1 MNRLQS
7 HLSTKLG
14 LGVVLMAVPIFILA
28 LGLLFVQSHSF
39 IRQEAMKRANSV
51 LNTTMQ
57 RVRNYMAAVETATN
71 ANLWSIEENF
81 NPDSLLSISRRVVR
95 FNRHVNGCS
104 ITAEPDMFPQC
115 GRYFS
120 AYTIRENDTIITAR
134 EAAYNYYEKMWYKKP
149 RQLGE
154 ACWVDPFDDYNE
166 GTLSATEIIA
176 SYCKP
181 LYLKGDIVGVISTDL
196 SFLRLAETVNTTA
209 PPYPGAY
216 FVLVGGDGQYFI
228 HPDSTRLFKSTIFTD
243 ADPHNQSDLIAL
255 GHEMIAGKQG
265 HMQIKLNGNLCHVS
279 YRPVTGTNWSLALVC
294 LDSEILKSYHQ
305 LTYLVC
311 ILIFIGLLLI
321 LGLCRHV
328 INRSVKPLTNLLE
341 ASRKISKGHY
351 EEMIPRT
358 DREDDIGQLQNSFA
372 TMQQSLNDHVAS
384 IQKASEETQK
394 RNEELVHA
402 MKLAEESVRQKNL
415 FIQNVSHQIRTPL
428 NIILGFADIMRD
440 TPILSEDLD
449 KISSL
454 VKYNAMHLN
463 RMVLMLFG
471 SSDTGASEEL
481 INQRDDRLSC
491 NELAKECIGYTQE
504 HFPGQAIRFET
515 EMPDDFSI
523 QTNHF
528 FLTRTICELLYN
540 SIKYSDGKHILL
552 RVSQK
557 EAMACFI
564 VEDVGPGL
572 PEESLDQFFKPF
584 TKVDDLSE
592 GLGLGLSLSKRHAL
606 SLGGD
611 LLLDTSYHDGCRF
624 ILEIPCECPSA

>member
-28 LGLLFVQSHSF
+28 LGLLFVQSRSF
-39 IRQEAMKRANSV
+39 IRHEAMERANSV

-81 NPDSLLSISRRVVR
+81 NPDSLLSISRRVVM

-134 EAAYNYYEKMWYKKP
+134 EAAYNYYEKLWYKKP

-166 GTLSATEIIA
+166 GTLSATELIA

-181 LYLKGDIVGVISTDL
+181 LYQKGEMVGVISTDL
-196 SFLRLAETVNTTA
+196 SFLRLAETVNTTE

-216 FVLVGGDGQYFI
+216 FVLVGGDGQFFI

-265 HMQIKLNGNLCHVS
+265 HMQVKLNGKLCYVS
-279 YRPVTGTNWSLALVC
+279 YQPVTGTAWSLALVC
-294 LDSEILKSYHQ
+294 LDSEILKTYHQ
-305 LTYLVC
+305 LTYLIC

-328 INRSVKPLTNLLE
+328 INRSVKPLSNLLE
-341 ASRKISKGHY
+341 VSRKISKGHY

-358 DREDDIGQLQNSFA
+358 DREDEIGQLQNSFA

-384 IQKASEETQK
+384 IRMASEETQK

-428 NIILGFADIMRD
+428 NIILGFADILRD
-440 TPILSEDLD
+440 TSILSEDLD

-471 SSDTGASEEL
+471 SSETGASEEL
-481 INQRDDRLSC
+481 INQRNDQLSC
-491 NELAKECIGYTQE
+491 NELAKECIRYTQDY
-504 HFPGQAIRFET
+504 FPGQAIRFET
-515 EMPDDFSI
+515 ELSDDYCI
-523 QTNHF
+523 QSSHF
-528 FLTRTICELLYN
+528 FLMRIICELLYN
-540 SIKYSDGKHILL
+540 ATKYSDGKHILL
-552 RVSQK
+552 RVSQTGT
-557 EAMACFI
+557 AVRFI

-572 PEESLDQFFKPF
+572 PEESLDLFFKPF
-584 TKVDDLSE
+584 MKVDDLSE
-592 GLGLGLSLSKRHAL
+592 GLGLGLPLAKRHAH

-611 LLLDTSYHDGCRF
+611 LLFDTSYHEGCRI
-624 ILEIPCECPSA
+624 ILEMPG

>member
-28 LGLLFVQSHSF
+28 LGLLFVQSRSF
-39 IRQEAMKRANSV
+39 IRHEAMERANSV

-81 NPDSLLSISRRVVR
+81 NPDSLLSISRRVVM

-134 EAAYNYYEKMWYKKP
+134 EAAYNYYEKLWYKKP

-166 GTLSATEIIA
+166 GTLSATELIA

-181 LYLKGDIVGVISTDL
+181 LYQKGEMVGVISTDL
-196 SFLRLAETVNTTA
+196 SFLRLAETVNTTE

-216 FVLVGGDGQYFI
+216 FVLIGGDGQFFI

-265 HMQIKLNGNLCHVS
+265 HMQVKLNGKLCYVS
-279 YRPVTGTNWSLALVC
+279 YQPVTGTAWSLALVC
-294 LDSEILKSYHQ
+294 LDSEILKTYHQ
-305 LTYLVC
+305 LTYLIC

-328 INRSVKPLTNLLE
+328 INRSVKPLSNLLE
-341 ASRKISKGHY
+341 VSRKISKGHY

-358 DREDDIGQLQNSFA
+358 DREDEIGQLQNSFA

-384 IQKASEETQK
+384 IRMASEETQK

-428 NIILGFADIMRD
+428 NIILGFADILRD

-471 SSDTGASEEL
+471 SSETGASEEL
-481 INQRDDRLSC
+481 INQRNDQLSC
-491 NELAKECIGYTQE
+491 NELAKECIRYTQDY
-504 HFPGQAIRFET
+504 FPGQAIRFET
-515 EMPDDFSI
+515 ELSDDYCI
-523 QTNHF
+523 QSSHF
-528 FLTRTICELLYN
+528 FLMRIICELLYN
-540 SIKYSDGKHILL
+540 ATKYSDGKHILL
-552 RVSQK
+552 RVSQT
-557 EAMACFI
+557 ETAVRFI

-572 PEESLDQFFKPF
+572 PEESLDLFFKPF
-584 TKVDDLSE
+584 MKVDDLSE
-592 GLGLGLSLSKRHAL
+592 GLGLGLPLAKRHAH

-611 LLLDTSYHDGCRF
+611 LLFDTSYHEGCRI
-624 ILEIPCECPSA
+624 ILEMPG

>member
-28 LGLLFVQSHSF
+28 LGLLFVQSRSF
-39 IRQEAMKRANSV
+39 IRHEAMERANSV

-57 RVRNYMAAVETATN
+57 RVRNYMAAIETATN

-81 NPDSLLSISRRVVR
+81 NPDSLLSISRRVVM

-134 EAAYNYYEKMWYKKP
+134 EAAYNYYEKLWYKKP

-166 GTLSATEIIA
+166 GTLSATELIA

-181 LYLKGDIVGVISTDL
+181 LYQKGEMVGVISTDL
-196 SFLRLAETVNTTA
+196 SFLRLAETVNTTE

-216 FVLVGGDGQYFI
+216 FVLVGGDGQFFI

-265 HMQIKLNGNLCHVS
+265 HMQVKLNGKLCYVS
-279 YRPVTGTNWSLALVC
+279 YQPVTGTAWSLALVC
-294 LDSEILKSYHQ
+294 LDSEILKTYHQ
-305 LTYLVC
+305 LTYLIC

-328 INRSVKPLTNLLE
+328 INRSVKPLSNLLE
-341 ASRKISKGHY
+341 VSRKISKGHY

-358 DREDDIGQLQNSFA
+358 DREDEIGQLQNSFA

-384 IQKASEETQK
+384 IRMASEETQK

-428 NIILGFADIMRD
+428 NIILGFADILRD

-471 SSDTGASEEL
+471 SSETGASEEL
-481 INQRDDRLSC
+481 INQRNDQLSC
-491 NELAKECIGYTQE
+491 NELAKECIRYTQDY
-504 HFPGQAIRFET
+504 FPGQAIRFET
-515 EMPDDFSI
+515 ELSDDYCI
-523 QTNHF
+523 QSSHF
-528 FLTRTICELLYN
+528 FLMRIICELLYN
-540 SIKYSDGKHILL
+540 ATKYSDGKHILL
-552 RVSQK
+552 RVSQT
-557 EAMACFI
+557 ETAVRFI

-572 PEESLDQFFKPF
+572 PEESLDLFFKPF
-584 TKVDDLSE
+584 MKVDDLSE
-592 GLGLGLSLSKRHAL
+592 GLGLGLPLAKRHAH

-611 LLLDTSYHDGCRF
+611 LLFDTSYHEGCRI
-624 ILEIPCECPSA
+624 ILEMPG

>member
-1 MNRLQS
+1 MNRLQN

-14 LGVVLMAVPIFILA
+14 IGVVLMAVPIFILA
-28 LGLLFVQSHSF
+28 LGLLFVQSRSF
-39 IRQEAMKRANSV
+39 IRHEAMERANSV

-57 RVRNYMAAVETATN
+57 RVRNYMAAIETATN

-81 NPDSLLSISRRVVR
+81 NPDSLLSISRRVVM

-134 EAAYNYYEKMWYKKP
+134 EAAYNYYEKLWYKKP

-166 GTLSATEIIA
+166 GTLSATELIA

-181 LYLKGDIVGVISTDL
+181 LYQKGEMVGVISTDL
-196 SFLRLAETVNTTA
+196 SFLRLAETVNTTE

-216 FVLVGGDGQYFI
+216 FVLVGGDGQFFI

-265 HMQIKLNGNLCHVS
+265 HMQVKLNGKLCYVS
-279 YRPVTGTNWSLALVC
+279 YQPVTGTAWSLALVC
-294 LDSEILKSYHQ
+294 LDSEILKTYHQ
-305 LTYLVC
+305 LTYLIC

-328 INRSVKPLTNLLE
+328 INRSVKPLSNLLE
-341 ASRKISKGHY
+341 VSRKISKGHY

-358 DREDDIGQLQNSFA
+358 DREDEIGQLQNSFA

-384 IQKASEETQK
+384 IRMASEETQK

-428 NIILGFADIMRD
+428 NIILGFADILRD

-471 SSDTGASEEL
+471 SSETGASEEL
-481 INQRDDRLSC
+481 INQRNDQLSC
-491 NELAKECIGYTQE
+491 NELAKECIRYTQDY
-504 HFPGQAIRFET
+504 FPGQAIRFET
-515 EMPDDFSI
+515 ELSDDYCI
-523 QTNHF
+523 QSSHF
-528 FLTRTICELLYN
+528 FLMRIICELLYN
-540 SIKYSDGKHILL
+540 ATKYSDGKHILL
-552 RVSQK
+552 RVSQT
-557 EAMACFI
+557 ETAVRFI

-572 PEESLDQFFKPF
+572 PEESLDLFFKPF
-584 TKVDDLSE
+584 MKVDDLSE
-592 GLGLGLSLSKRHAL
+592 GLGLGLPLAKRHAH

-611 LLLDTSYHDGCRF
+611 LLFDTSYHEGCRI
-624 ILEIPCECPSA
+624 ILEMPG